1 MENIKLVADNS
12 KTLHYKSRT
21 LYVSSIKR
29 KLDLKLD
36 TQDSGDRLLLF
47 FLMKGNCFTIL
58 CWFLPYISI
67 NQPQG

>member
-36 TQDSGDRLLLF
+36 TQDPGDRFFF
-47 FLMKGNCFTIL
+47 FLLIEG
-58 CWFLPYISI
+58 
-67 NQPQG
+67 

>member
-36 TQDSGDRLLLF
+36 TQDSGDSF
-47 FLMKGNCFTIL
+47 FFFFFFN
-58 CWFLPYISI
+58 
-67 NQPQG
+67 

>member
-36 TQDSGDRLLLF
+36 TQDSGDSFFFF
-47 FLMKGNCFTIL
+47 FLIEG
-58 CWFLPYISI
+58 
-67 NQPQG
+67 